1 MVGIAFGLMYLPA
14 VVIVTIYFEK
24 RLSFAVS
31 IASCGAGVAT
41 STFAPIVN
49 LLDENYR
56 WEFTLIILGI
66 IPFIGAPLGML
77 YKPNEDNESTHA
89 VSNMDT
95 DAEGKSSD
103 KGKGCFKSMTSSV
116 AKKGKNYIYLFK
128 DPRFNIFVFAN
139 FLTCL
144 GITIPF
150 VFNLVSCIT
159 GIGQFECKT

>member
-24 RLSFAVS
+24 RLSFAMS

-41 STFAPIVN
+41 FTFAPLVN
-49 LLDENYR
+49 LLDENYG
-56 WEFTLIILGI
+56 WNFTLIMLGI
-66 IPFIGAPLGML
+66 IVFIGAPLGMF
-77 YKPNEDNESTHA
+77 YRPNGDNKADHS
-89 VSNMDT
+89 VSNNDV
-95 DAEGKSSD
+95 DVEGKPCD
-103 KGKGCFKSMTSSV
+103 KAKRCFKSMILSV
-116 AKKGKNYIYLFK
+116 ANKGKIYICLFK
-128 DPRFNIFVFAN
+128 DARFSLFIFAN

-159 GIGQFECKT
+159 EIHMLV

>member
-24 RLSFAVS
+24 RLSFAMS

-41 STFAPIVN
+41 FTFAPVVN
-49 LLDENYR
+49 LLDENYGY
-56 WEFTLIILGI
+56 EFTLIIVGI
-66 IPFIGAPLGML
+66 IVFIGAPLGML
-77 YKPNEDNESTHA
+77 YKPNGDNEADHA
-89 VSNMDT
+89 VSNNDI
-95 DAEGKSSD
+95 DVRGKPSD
-103 KGKGCFKSMTSSV
+103 KAKGCFKSMISSV
-116 AKKGKNYIYLFK
+116 GKKGKIYICLFK
-128 DPRFNIFVFAN
+128 DARFSIFIFAN

-159 GIGQFECKT
+159 AIHMPV